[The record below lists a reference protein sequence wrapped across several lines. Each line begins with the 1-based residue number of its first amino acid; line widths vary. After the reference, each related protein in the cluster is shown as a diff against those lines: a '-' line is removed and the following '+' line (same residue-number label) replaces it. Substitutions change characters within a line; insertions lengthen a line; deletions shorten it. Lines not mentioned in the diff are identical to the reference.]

1 MLDVIVPPS
10 IVSGPV
16 GTNAVAGSLVT
27 FTVVAEGTA
36 PLRYQWEHNGTALK
50 GATNSSFTF
59 PAVTASDAGRIQ
71 VLVRNA
77 GGSVVSA
84 AATLKVERALA
95 RQ

>member
-1 MLDVIVPPS
+1 
-10 IVSGPV
+10 
-16 GTNAVAGSLVT
+16 LVT
-27 FTVVAEGTA
+27 FTVVAAGTA

-84 AATLKVERALA
+84 AATLKVEKALA
-95 RQ
+95 GQ